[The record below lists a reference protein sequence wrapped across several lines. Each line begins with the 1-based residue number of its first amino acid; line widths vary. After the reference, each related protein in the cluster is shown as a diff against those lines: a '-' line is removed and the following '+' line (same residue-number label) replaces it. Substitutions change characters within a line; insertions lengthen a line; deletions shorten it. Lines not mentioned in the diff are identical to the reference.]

1 MFVVDS
7 TCSWTGIRAIDAY
20 RLSAATLT
28 GLGEAAEY
36 SINTAKLFAAFDAVI
51 NSRSTQTANIEG
63 SVALI
68 HSFGVLSM
76 DCQSDI

>member
-1 MFVVDS
+1 MFVDS
-7 TCSWTGIRAIDAY
+7 TCSSRGIRAIGAY

-28 GLGEAAEY
+28 GLGEAVEY
-36 SINTAKLFAAFDAVI
+36 SINNAKLFAVFNAVI
-51 NSRSTQTANIEG
+51 NSRSAQTANVEG